1 MTKSFYRESEGNLLQ
16 AGFVPW
22 DSKTFGFKVYELSN
36 ISIKDLETFQETW
49 DEFVV
54 WLSINLVKLV
64 SVRLSAN
71 KKIEINFLQDNNFLI
86 TENTCQP
93 RISNLEQF
101 IGSNDILL
109 EEVSSQY
116 LPKVVEIA
124 KTSFDVSRFHSD
136 PKIDN
141 QLANLRYANWIQS
154 FSSTNKLWLTRKGED
169 VISFFLTEKLGRESY
184 WHLTAVNNDFQGQ
197 GFGRKSWI
205 KMLEKE
211 NCDGISEVKT
221 KISMENLRIL
231 NLYSQLGA
239 KFSNSETSLHM
250 HL

>member
-1 MTKSFYRESEGNLLQ
+1 MTMSFQREYDGNLLQ
-16 AGFVPW
+16 AEFVPW
-22 DSKTFGFKVYELSN
+22 DTKTFGFNVYELSN
-36 ISIKDLETFQETW
+36 ISIKDFEAFQEIW
-49 DEFVV
+49 NEFVT
-54 WLSINLVKLV
+54 WLNLNLVKLV
-64 SVRLSAN
+64 SVRLASL
-71 KKIEINFLQDNNFLI
+71 KKKEIFFLQNNNFLVI
-86 TENTCQP
+86 ENTCQP
-93 RISNLEQF
+93 RISNLEKF

-124 KTSFDVSRFHSD
+124 KNSFDVSRFHSD
-136 PKIDN
+136 PKIN
-141 QLANLRYANWIQS
+141 NKLANLRYSNWIEN
-154 FSSTNKLWLTRKGED
+154 FPSTNKLWLTRKGED
-169 VISFFLTEKLGRESY
+169 VISFFLTEKHGSESY

-211 NCDGISEVKT
+211 NYDGIREVKT

-239 KFSNSETSLHM
+239 KFYNPETSLHF
-250 HL
+250 HN